1 MLATFVIGLREGLEA
16 ALIVGIIAAFLKSN
30 GARSD
35 LRKMWAGVGT
45 AVVLCI
51 AVGIGLEFV
60 TNGLPQ
66 REQEMLEC
74 VIAAVAVVMVS
85 FMILWMKKHS
95 RGLKAELE
103 GATASALEHG
113 SAMAMVAMAFLA
125 VLREGFETAVFL
137 VAAFQSSTSSLL
149 AVVGAFSGI
158 VVALFLGWLIYR
170 GGVRFNMSRFFRI
183 TGVVLVLVAAGL
195 VMKTFRAAY
204 EAGWLHVGQQQT
216 LDFTGFISPGSVTES
231 LVTGVLGIQARPAL
245 IEVLAYL
252 LYAVPMLL
260 VVLWPPARALSAVA
274 LRRTQFGVAALA
286 FIGAVLSFVLAPS
299 VASTGTTKIPATGTA
314 QSATLN
320 VDSVRADT
328 VMLRLDDGTEWTLH
342 ATDAAA
348 VGDIGVTTYQAS
360 KKADTPESLPP
371 SLSGSDIKELRGGRY
386 PVGMST
392 LDAQSEFA
400 AAYTTQRTV
409 SLTLD
414 PRTGAISA
422 FSDSTASSATV
433 HNASG
438 STVKV
443 GVVAD
448 QTQTAAKAFTQ
459 GAQARLDD
467 AASAVSEREIFRSVV
482 PPLLVTFAVTILLFA
497 VRRRAR
503 LTGPMP
509 EFATSE
515 TATAQPATS
524 ETVAASATPAD
535 SHSKEKHHAP
545 I

>member
-30 GARSD
+30 STAND

-45 AVVLCI
+45 AVALCI

-137 VAAFQSSTSSLL
+137 VAAFQSSTSVLL

-195 VMKTFRAAY
+195 VMKTFRAAH
-204 EAGWLHVGQQQT
+204 EAGWLHVGQQQAFN
-216 LDFTGFISPGSVTES
+216 FTGFISPGSVTES

-245 IEVLAYL
+245 VEVLAYL
-252 LYAVPMLL
+252 LYAVLMLL
-260 VVLWPPARALSAVA
+260 VVLWPPSRALSATA
-274 LRRTQFGVAALA
+274 LCRTQFGVAALA
-286 FIGAVLSFVLAPS
+286 TVGAALSFALAPS
-299 VASTGTTKIPATGTA
+299 VTSTGTKTIPVTGTA
-314 QSATLN
+314 QTVTIQ
-320 VDSVRADT
+320 VDAVQADA
-328 VMLRLDDGTEWTLH
+328 VMLRLDDGTKWTLR
-342 ATDAAA
+342 AIDDSTIAGIA
-348 VGDIGVTTYQAS
+348 VTTYQAS
-360 KKADTPESLPP
+360 KDADTPGSLPP
-371 SLSGSDIKELRGGRY
+371 SLRGSDIKDLRGGRY

-392 LDAQSEFA
+392 LDAQTEFA
-400 AAYTTQRTV
+400 AAYTTERTI
-409 SLTLD
+409 SLTVD
-414 PRTGAISA
+414 PRTGAIGT

-433 HNASG
+433 TDANG
-438 STVKV
+438 STTKV
-443 GVVAD
+443 GVVAG
-448 QTQTAAKAFTQ
+448 QTQSATDVFRKDARD
-459 GAQARLDD
+459 RLDD
-467 AASAVSEREIFRSVV
+467 AANALTQREIFRSVV
-482 PPLLVTFAVTILLFA
+482 PPLLVTFAVIILSFA

-503 LTGPMP
+503 PVGSRTDSVTP
-509 EFATSE
+509 EPVKSE
-515 TATAQPATS
+515 AVTTA
-524 ETVAASATPAD
+524 AAPVD

-545 I
+545 L